1 MIICVYG
8 ENIIFAVLN
17 DKNMTAIELEAQKA
31 LLAKEILSIEDVD
44 LLLSLQLAFEKILK
58 DEKKKNCQ
66 DAIIKSID
74 FGLKDVK
81 AGRTRPVEEL
91 LKELRK

>member
-1 MIICVYG
+1 M
-8 ENIIFAVLN
+8 
-17 DKNMTAIELEAQKA
+17 
-31 LLAKEILSIEDVD
+31 LAKEILSIEDVD

>member
-8 ENIIFAVLN
+8 KYIIFAVLN

-91 LKELRK
+91 LKELR